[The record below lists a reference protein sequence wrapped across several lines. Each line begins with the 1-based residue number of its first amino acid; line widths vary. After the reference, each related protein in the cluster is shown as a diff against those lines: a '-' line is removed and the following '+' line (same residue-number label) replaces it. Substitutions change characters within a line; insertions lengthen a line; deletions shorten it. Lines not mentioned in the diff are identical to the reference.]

1 MVASAQRD
9 DRSTG
14 GSSVGQNATTRE
26 LLIRCDCGFEAQ
38 GVEEALFLIVK
49 EHTSEAHNAKLIDEE
64 VLARVLSAVPSS
76 REAAVR

>member
-1 MVASAQRD
+1 M
-9 DRSTG
+9 
-14 GSSVGQNATTRE
+14 GQNATTRE

-64 VLARVLSAVPSS
+64 VLARVLSAGALKPRGGGSLGG
-76 REAAVR
+76 AFPQGQP